1 MVDPLIS
8 WLTEEDAGT
17 PRAGPGLSS
26 FSRGETKGMD
36 AMNRATNNE
45 EIAAP
50 RKLEVTERYKP
61 QATVLV
67 ATNDPETRE
76 SIAELLQLFPLKTV
90 WAKGL
95 EEVKSALTSESVT
108 ACLCGFWLVDGTY
121 RDVVRHLKLQP
132 VEIPAILVCAPS
144 CPHEYRDY
152 LAALNIRAFD
162 FICHPYRKTDI
173 ERMLLSAIY
182 AHDGSARLRAL
193 SSAHSIPAPSVSG
206 LRRAS

>member
-1 MVDPLIS
+1 MNPADNH
-8 WLTEEDAGT
+8 E
-17 PRAGPGLSS
+17 GLS
-26 FSRGETKGMD
+26 
-36 AMNRATNNE
+36 AT
-45 EIAAP
+45 
-50 RKLEVTERYKP
+50 RQLGVTELFKP

-67 ATNDPETRE
+67 ATNDLEIRE
-76 SIAELLQLFPLKTV
+76 SIAELLQLFPLRTV

-95 EEVKSALTSESVT
+95 EEVKSVLARESVT

-132 VEIPAILVCAPS
+132 VETPAIIVCAPS

-162 FICHPYRKTDI
+162 FICHPYRKADM
-173 ERMLLSAIY
+173 ERILRSAID
-182 AHDGSARLRAL
+182 AHDGSERLRVK
-193 SSAHSIPAPSVSG
+193 STTVPPTSIPSLSG

>member
-1 MVDPLIS
+1 
-8 WLTEEDAGT
+8 
-17 PRAGPGLSS
+17 
-26 FSRGETKGMD
+26 
-36 AMNRATNNE
+36 MNPVIINE
-45 EIAAP
+45 ETGL
-50 RKLEVTERYKP
+50 RRQMEVSELYKP

-67 ATNDPETRE
+67 ASNDLEIRE
-76 SIAELLQLFPLKTV
+76 NMAEVLQLFPLRTI

-95 EEVKSALTSESVT
+95 EEVKSALFRESVT

-132 VEIPAILVCAPS
+132 VEVPGIIVCAPS

-152 LAALNIRAFD
+152 LAALKIRAFD

-173 ERMLLSAIY
+173 ERILSSAID
-182 AHDGSARLRAL
+182 AHAGSARLRAPSL
-193 SSAHSIPAPSVSG
+193 ARSAPATDVSG

>member
-1 MVDPLIS
+1 MFDPLIS

-36 AMNRATNNE
+36 TMNPATTNE

-67 ATNDPETRE
+67 ATNDPEIRE

-95 EEVKSALTSESVT
+95 EEVKSALTGESVT

-121 RDVVRHLKLQP
+121 RDVVRHLRLQP

-173 ERMLLSAIY
+173 ERMLLSAIHT
-182 AHDGSARLRAL
+182 HDGSARLRAL
-193 SSAHSIPAPSVSG
+193 SSAHSIPAPSVCG